1 MKSFKPVQVSSS
13 GTEVSVKQSFTPVSP
28 KQLSDLGASNP
39 RVLQLLSTFDS
50 PTGIIDYGADV
61 MSDIAKKSEALLN
74 EVKDADVDFVEQQL
88 TSILT
93 MAKTFHLNTNN
104 NSDSN
109 ISKLFGKIKEKFIN
123 VREQLSAEFTD
134 VSTQMDKIIDE
145 IDQAN
150 HRIIAKLNGLQVQY
164 RENLNEYHRLE
175 NLIKDA
181 EEAYQIMAKEIEK
194 MRVNASALL
203 AAEEVNRS
211 TKNLDRL
218 EKKIDYLKKF
228 QMMAIQNAP
237 SISQMED
244 SAATL
249 LQKFHDIKTMTIPLW
264 KRQIRMYIDGQE
276 LRKSAALAA
285 AVDDANNT
293 LIKTNSNIISANSI
307 ESAKLNQ
314 RSLIDDATI
323 EHVHQNLISTLGEIV
338 QINNTGKETRIKS
351 ASRMDEMK
359 RMYASISSNA
369 GRTTIAGPKTH

>member
-1 MKSFKPVQVSSS
+1 MNHPIFKPISVS
-13 GTEVSVKQSFTPVSP
+13 TVVNDVKPSSFTPVSP
-28 KQLSDLGASNP
+28 KQLADIGVSSP
-39 RVLQLLSTFDS
+39 RVLQLLATFDS

-61 MSDIAKKSEALLN
+61 MSEIAKKSEALLN
-74 EVKDADVDFVEQQL
+74 EVKDADVDYVEQQL

-93 MAKTFHLNTNN
+93 MAKSFHLNTSQS
-104 NSDSN
+104 SDTG
-109 ISKLFGKIKEKFIN
+109 ISKLFGKIKEKFTN

-134 VSTQMDKIIDE
+134 VSTQMDKIISE

-150 HRIIAKLNGLQVQY
+150 HRIITKLNGLNAQY
-164 RENLNEYHRLE
+164 RDNLQEYHRLE
-175 NLIKDA
+175 LLIKDA
-181 EEAYQIMAKEIEK
+181 EEVHSIMSKEIEK
-194 MRVNASALL
+194 SKANATDLL
-203 AAEEVNRS
+203 ATEEINRS
-211 TKNLDRL
+211 IRNLDRL

-276 LRKSAALAA
+276 LRKGASLAA
-285 AVDDANNT
+285 AVDDANNS
-293 LIKTNSNIISANSI
+293 LIKTNSDIISSNAI

-314 RSLIDDATI
+314 RSLIDDDTI

-338 QINNTGKETRIKS
+338 QINKTGQETRIKS

-359 RMYASISSNA
+359 RLYASISNNN
-369 GRTTIAGPKTH
+369 G

>member
-1 MKSFKPVQVSSS
+1 
-13 GTEVSVKQSFTPVSP
+13 
-28 KQLSDLGASNP
+28 
-39 RVLQLLSTFDS
+39 
-50 PTGIIDYGADV
+50 
-61 MSDIAKKSEALLN
+61 
-74 EVKDADVDFVEQQL
+74 
-88 TSILT
+88 
-93 MAKTFHLNTNN
+93 
-104 NSDSN
+104 
-109 ISKLFGKIKEKFIN
+109 
-123 VREQLSAEFTD
+123 
-134 VSTQMDKIIDE
+134 
-145 IDQAN
+145 
-150 HRIIAKLNGLQVQY
+150 
-164 RENLNEYHRLE
+164 LNEYHRLE

-181 EEAYQIMAKEIEK
+181 EEAYQIMAKENEK
-194 MRVNASALL
+194 MRVNASDLL

>member
-1 MKSFKPVQVSSS
+1 MKSFKPVQVTAT
-13 GTEVSVKQSFTPVSP
+13 GTEMAVKQSFTPVSP
-28 KQLSDLGASNP
+28 KQLSELGASNP

-50 PTGIIDYGADV
+50 PTGIIDYGSEV
-61 MSDIAKKSEALLN
+61 MSDIAKKSELLLN

-93 MAKTFHLNTNN
+93 MAKTFHLNTTS
-104 NSDSN
+104 SDSN

-134 VSTQMDKIIDE
+134 VSTQMDKIIEE

-150 HRIIAKLNGLQVQY
+150 HRIINKLNGLQVQY

-175 NLIKDA
+175 VLIKDA
-181 EEAYQIMAKEIEK
+181 EEAYRIMDKEIEK
-194 MRVNASALL
+194 MRINATDLL

-285 AVDDANNT
+285 AVDDANNS

-314 RSLIDDATI
+314 RSLIDDTTI
-323 EHVHQNLISTLGEIV
+323 EHVHQNLINTLGEIV

-351 ASRMDEMK
+351 ATRMDEMK
-359 RMYASISSNA
+359 RMYASIANSSGQN
-369 GRTTIAGPKTH
+369 TITGPKTH